1 MRDYKTLSPD
11 LAVHSTKAK
20 SPITDRD
27 QLLAVIGT
35 VMSGGAH
42 YLSGMIADAVLSAGY
57 HKRNYSAEW
66 IIFAP
71 KTHSENDQKQRM
83 TCTRCGNTE
92 ERYGIPNYC
101 PMCGAD
107 MKGVIR

>member
-1 MRDYKTLSPD
+1 MCNYKLPSPD
-11 LAVHSTKAK
+11 PAVQNTKPK
-20 SPITDRD
+20 SPISDRD

-35 VMSGGAH
+35 VMSGGSS
-42 YLSGMIADAVLSAGY
+42 YLSGMLADAILSAGY
-57 HKRNYSAEW
+57 HKRNYSADW
-66 IIFAP
+66 MIFTD
-71 KTHSENDQKQRM
+71 KTQSENDQRQRM

-92 ERYGIPNYC
+92 KRYGIPNYC